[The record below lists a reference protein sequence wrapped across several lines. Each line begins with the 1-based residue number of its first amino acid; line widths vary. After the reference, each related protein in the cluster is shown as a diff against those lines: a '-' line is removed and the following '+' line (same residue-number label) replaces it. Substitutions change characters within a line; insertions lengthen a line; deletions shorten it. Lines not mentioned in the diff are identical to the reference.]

1 MLQSANK
8 RLTSSTQVALVCAFP
23 GEERSTSNEYRF
35 LLWDWC
41 LDPPVTVAHE
51 LRCPALAEES
61 DVCVGTGFCCHRL
74 RHTISHNLESIG
86 PHVFPIAAIHM
97 TISLSVGE

>member
-23 GEERSTSNEYRF
+23 GEERSTTNEYRF

-51 LRCPALAEES
+51 LRCPALAEDS
-61 DVCVGTGFCCHRL
+61 DVCLGHGFML
-74 RHTISHNLESIG
+74 PSLETYISHNLESIG
-86 PHVFPIAAIHM
+86 PHIFLIAAIHM
-97 TISLSVGE
+97 TILLSVGE